1 MKINFAICWS
11 SIRPKAS
18 LILLNIY
25 HFRFNIFKKGT
36 FKGLFEK
43 KGTLSDNFGGGGGG
57 GVPPT
62 TPALES
68 LNCASIVN
76 IKQGEFNTN
85 ENKVSKI
92 IKNLDIRKTY
102 QGSDI
107 TTKTIKLNVDLFS
120 SFICQHFNYCI
131 SVGEFPNEL
140 KRVDVIPVNKKRIN
154 VIKVTISQ
162 LVYSQRF

>member
-1 MKINFAICWS
+1 M
-11 SIRPKAS
+11 
-18 LILLNIY
+18 LLNIY
-25 HFRFNIFKKGT
+25 YFRFNIFKKGT

-43 KGTLSDNFGGGGGG
+43 KGTLSDNFGDGGGRKTPPL
-57 GVPPT
+57 PPT

-68 LNCASIVN
+68 LNYASIVN
-76 IKQGEFNTN
+76 IKQGEFNTMVGFNNTN

-102 QGSDI
+102 QGSGI
-107 TTKTIKLNVDLFS
+107 TTKTIKPNIDLFS
-120 SFICQHFNYCI
+120 SFICQHFNYCVSI
-131 SVGEFPNEL
+131 GEFPNEL